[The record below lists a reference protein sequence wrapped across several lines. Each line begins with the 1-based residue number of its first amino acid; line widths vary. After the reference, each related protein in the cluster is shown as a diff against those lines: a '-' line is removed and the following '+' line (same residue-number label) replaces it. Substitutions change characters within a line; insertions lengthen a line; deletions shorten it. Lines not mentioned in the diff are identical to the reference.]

1 MDTYRLERLR
11 QKGFDRW
18 CILYC
23 FSTLDYNN
31 LEYEVNMDYLCLK
44 EYISHN
50 DNPYADD
57 ACEFLNQFRF
67 YIQGDGHPFP
77 ANFSDE
83 NRNGLLLSN
92 EMRRIY
98 SEIRGRFKKDEI

>member
-1 MDTYRLERLR
+1 MKKFLIVLLSAMMVLGLAACGSDKKDEQT
-11 QKGFDRW
+11 G
-18 CILYC
+18 
-23 FSTLDYNN
+23 
-31 LEYEVNMDYLCLK
+31 
-44 EYISHN
+44 N